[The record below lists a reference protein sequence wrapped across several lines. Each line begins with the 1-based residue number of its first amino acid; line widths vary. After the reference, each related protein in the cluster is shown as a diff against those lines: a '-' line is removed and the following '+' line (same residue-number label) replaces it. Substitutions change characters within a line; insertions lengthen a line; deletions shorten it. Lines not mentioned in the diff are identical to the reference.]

1 MSHRFWLELV
11 KRILR
16 YKNYMLALVH
26 KNILPLEH
34 RVPFLG
40 DVIFFSEGLKFN
52 IEWILFGTYLTNPWA
67 PFSSFQLKRKS
78 LPLTLVGKS
87 WKTHPQI
94 PQNFS
99 ILGHELDRFLENSSI
114 FGCPGVLWISFFDF
128 SLNALFWNALFWM
141 SFPKIGLTHAPKI
154 CQ

>member
-1 MSHRFWLELV
+1 
-11 KRILR
+11 
-16 YKNYMLALVH
+16 MLALVH

-78 LPLTLVGKS
+78 IPSFYNKNTLG
-87 WKTHPQI
+87 I
-94 PQNFS
+94 
-99 ILGHELDRFLENSSI
+99 NSTQ
-114 FGCPGVLWISFFDF
+114 F
-128 SLNALFWNALFWM
+128 
-141 SFPKIGLTHAPKI
+141 
-154 CQ
+154 

>member
-1 MSHRFWLELV
+1 
-11 KRILR
+11 
-16 YKNYMLALVH
+16 MLALVH

-78 LPLTLVGKS
+78 LPIFTYIRRFFLNSENLFHRQKRFMLWSVPVQT
-87 WKTHPQI
+87 I
-94 PQNFS
+94 PYS
-99 ILGHELDRFLENSSI
+99 LYGIVYGH
-114 FGCPGVLWISFFDF
+114 GP
-128 SLNALFWNALFWM
+128 
-141 SFPKIGLTHAPKI
+141 
-154 CQ
+154 

>member
-1 MSHRFWLELV
+1 MIDWLELA

-78 LPLTLVGKS
+78 LALRQVRGKN
-87 WKTHPQI
+87 TC
-94 PQNFS
+94 
-99 ILGHELDRFLENSSI
+99 LAE
-114 FGCPGVLWISFFDF
+114 
-128 SLNALFWNALFWM
+128 
-141 SFPKIGLTHAPKI
+141 
-154 CQ
+154 

>member
-1 MSHRFWLELV
+1 MIDWLLAKVELA

-78 LPLTLVGKS
+78 LTLRQVCGM
-87 WKTHPQI
+87 
-94 PQNFS
+94 
-99 ILGHELDRFLENSSI
+99 
-114 FGCPGVLWISFFDF
+114 
-128 SLNALFWNALFWM
+128 NACLA
-141 SFPKIGLTHAPKI
+141 G
-154 CQ
+154 

>member
-1 MSHRFWLELV
+1 MTQSQRLYMIDWLELV

-78 LPLTLVGKS
+78 LPCRYRPICGKLI
-87 WKTHPQI
+87 QYFYEI
-94 PQNFS
+94 
-99 ILGHELDRFLENSSI
+99 
-114 FGCPGVLWISFFDF
+114 
-128 SLNALFWNALFWM
+128 
-141 SFPKIGLTHAPKI
+141 
-154 CQ
+154 

>member
-1 MSHRFWLELV
+1 MIDWLELA

-67 PFSSFQLKRKS
+67 PFSSFQLKRKTPS
-78 LPLTLVGKS
+78 LKTSTWKEYVFGWMSHPTYVISLSPQAKWDMLIWFKYLIPLTCLKIH
-87 WKTHPQI
+87 WDTNH
-94 PQNFS
+94 NFS
-99 ILGHELDRFLENSSI
+99 SI
-114 FGCPGVLWISFFDF
+114 
-128 SLNALFWNALFWM
+128 
-141 SFPKIGLTHAPKI
+141 
-154 CQ
+154 